1 MRNLIILCAWSRNPK
16 TLISFPSMSCRVFLI
31 VHEHKFH
38 RHIEEPQAL
47 EVASEG
53 RVSMRGSD
61 LGAYEGSGA

>member
-1 MRNLIILCAWSRNPK
+1 M
-16 TLISFPSMSCRVFLI
+16 ISFPSMSCRVFLI